1 MSWAEEQSW
10 FGLEDQALEAL
21 YGSDYDLD
29 STHLSVEF
37 ISIPA
42 WRMKDGKLIA
52 IRDMETSHI
61 KNCIKM
67 IYRSNGTWRHQYLRY
82 FEAELRK
89 RKYLKNQPIQYM
101 WTKKYKVYDT
111 TGAYLRTFDSWKAA
125 YSFCLIMGRRDWRIQ

>member
-10 FGLEDQALEAL
+10 FGLEDLALEAL

-29 STHLSVEF
+29 STRSSVEF

-42 WRMKDGKLIA
+42 WRTKDGELIA
-52 IRDMETSHI
+52 IKDMDTSHI

-67 IYRSNGTWRHQYLRY
+67 IYRSNGKWRHQYLRY

-89 RKYLKNQPIQYM
+89 RKFLSNKEI
-101 WTKKYKVYDT
+101 D
-111 TGAYLRTFDSWKAA
+111 L
-125 YSFCLIMGRRDWRIQ
+125 

>member
-21 YGSDYDLD
+21 YDSDYDLD
-29 STHLSVEF
+29 SAHSDVES

-82 FEAELRK
+82 FEAELCK
-89 RKYLKNQPIQYM
+89 RKYLKNQPI
-101 WTKKYKVYDT
+101 
-111 TGAYLRTFDSWKAA
+111 
-125 YSFCLIMGRRDWRIQ
+125 

>member
-42 WRMKDGKLIA
+42 WRMRDGKLIA
-52 IRDMETSHI
+52 IRDMKTSHI

-89 RKYLKNQPIQYM
+89 RKYLKNQPI
-101 WTKKYKVYDT
+101 
-111 TGAYLRTFDSWKAA
+111 
-125 YSFCLIMGRRDWRIQ
+125 

>member
-1 MSWAEEQSW
+1 MSYIDDTCD
-10 FGLEDQALEAL
+10 GLLDRGLRLIL
-21 YGSDYDLD
+21 YGSDYDMD
-29 STHLSVEF
+29 SERLEEDIEF
-37 ISIPA
+37 IQIPA

-89 RKYLKNQPIQYM
+89 RKYLKNPQ
-101 WTKKYKVYDT
+101 
-111 TGAYLRTFDSWKAA
+111 S
-125 YSFCLIMGRRDWRIQ
+125 

>member
-10 FGLEDQALEAL
+10 FGLEDLALEAL

-29 STHLSVEF
+29 STRSSVEF
-37 ISIPA
+37 ISIPV
-42 WRMKDGKLIA
+42 WRMRNGKLIA
-52 IRDMETSHI
+52 IKDMDTSHI

-89 RKYLKNQPIQYM
+89 RKFLSNKEI
-101 WTKKYKVYDT
+101 D
-111 TGAYLRTFDSWKAA
+111 L
-125 YSFCLIMGRRDWRIQ
+125 

>member
-10 FGLEDQALEAL
+10 FGLEDLALEAL

-29 STHLSVEF
+29 SAHSDVES

-42 WRMKDGKLIA
+42 WRMADGKLIA

-67 IYRSNGTWRHQYLRY
+67 IYRSNGMWRHQYLRY
-82 FEAELRK
+82 FEAELHK
-89 RKYLKNQPIQYM
+89 RKYLKNQPI
-101 WTKKYKVYDT
+101 
-111 TGAYLRTFDSWKAA
+111 
-125 YSFCLIMGRRDWRIQ
+125 

>member
-10 FGLEDQALEAL
+10 FGLEDLALEAL

-29 STHLSVEF
+29 STRSSVEF

-42 WRMKDGKLIA
+42 WRMRNGKLIA
-52 IRDMETSHI
+52 IKDMDTSHI

-89 RKYLKNQPIQYM
+89 RKFSSY
-101 WTKKYKVYDT
+101 
-111 TGAYLRTFDSWKAA
+111 
-125 YSFCLIMGRRDWRIQ
+125 

>member
-29 STHLSVEF
+29 SAHLSVEF

-42 WRMKDGKLIA
+42 WRMADGKLIA
-52 IRDMETSHI
+52 IQDMDTSHI

-89 RKYLKNQPIQYM
+89 RKYLKNQPI
-101 WTKKYKVYDT
+101 
-111 TGAYLRTFDSWKAA
+111 
-125 YSFCLIMGRRDWRIQ
+125 

>member
-21 YGSDYDLD
+21 YDSDYDLN

-67 IYRSNGTWRHQYLRY
+67 IYKSNGTWRHQYLRY

-89 RKYLKNQPIQYM
+89 RKHLKNQPI
-101 WTKKYKVYDT
+101 
-111 TGAYLRTFDSWKAA
+111 
-125 YSFCLIMGRRDWRIQ
+125 

>member
-1 MSWAEEQSW
+1 MSWAEEQPW
-10 FGLEDQALEAL
+10 FGLEDLALEAL

-29 STHLSVEF
+29 STRSSVEF

-42 WRMKDGKLIA
+42 WRMRNGKLIA
-52 IRDMETSHI
+52 IKDMDTSHI

-89 RKYLKNQPIQYM
+89 RKLSSY
-101 WTKKYKVYDT
+101 
-111 TGAYLRTFDSWKAA
+111 
-125 YSFCLIMGRRDWRIQ
+125 

>member
-10 FGLEDQALEAL
+10 FGLEDLALEAL

-29 STHLSVEF
+29 STRSSVEF

-42 WRMKDGKLIA
+42 WRMKNGKLIA
-52 IRDMETSHI
+52 IKDMDTSHI

-67 IYRSNGTWRHQYLRY
+67 IYKSNGTWRHQYLRY

-89 RKYLKNQPIQYM
+89 RKFLSNKEIYL
-101 WTKKYKVYDT
+101 
-111 TGAYLRTFDSWKAA
+111 
-125 YSFCLIMGRRDWRIQ
+125 

>member
-1 MSWAEEQSW
+1 MSWVEEQSW
-10 FGLEDQALEAL
+10 FGLEDKALEAL

-29 STHLSVEF
+29 STHLGVEF

-42 WRMKDGKLIA
+42 WRMKDGNLIA

-89 RKYLKNQPIQYM
+89 RKYLKNQPI
-101 WTKKYKVYDT
+101 
-111 TGAYLRTFDSWKAA
+111 
-125 YSFCLIMGRRDWRIQ
+125 